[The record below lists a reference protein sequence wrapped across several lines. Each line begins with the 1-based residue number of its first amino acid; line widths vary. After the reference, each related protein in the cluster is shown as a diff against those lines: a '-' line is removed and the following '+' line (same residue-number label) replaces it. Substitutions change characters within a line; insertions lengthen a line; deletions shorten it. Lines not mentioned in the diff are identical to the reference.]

1 MGSTAE
7 QMLLFLAGHTMAQL
21 RELARIHGLGS
32 GYSSLSRSQLMEALL
47 PVMPAEVLKPEQVP
61 AAAQPPA
68 VPAAMQPPAAAPAP
82 TAASAA
88 AAIQPPAAA
97 PPPQTTAAPQPTAA
111 LQPPVTVATTPASW
125 VNFVPADPQWATV
138 LWSVDGAD
146 QQRAS
151 AAGALELCLRVA
163 DVTGLPPGDSHP
175 QTLQELVVD
184 AAASNW
190 YMPVPL
196 CDRDYRVEL
205 GYRLAAGGWLSLA
218 FSAVARVP
226 AEGAPL
232 PIIDTFVPF
241 RLEALEAP
249 AGVPSPAPGGG
260 GVQHELF
267 YRQATAVGP
276 RRLRLGSE
284 VWFEEGPEGQEST
297 HEAGPH
303 ASGAGIWAS
312 GRSES
317 GSGLARPRSFWL
329 VADAEL
335 IVYGA
340 TDPSATL
347 TIGDREVP
355 LQPDGT
361 FRLQVPF
368 PDGAQNYPI
377 RALAADGEQQRWI
390 ELAFNRQTPQARVNT
405 REAAELEWFS

>member
-7 QMLLFLAGHTMAQL
+7 RMLLFLAGHTMAQL

-32 GYSSLSRSQLMEALL
+32 GYSSLSRSQLMEGLL
-47 PVMPAEVLKPEQVP
+47 EVMPAEVLEPDQAPVPAVAQPAIAIQPSAVAQPP
-61 AAAQPPA
+61 AAAQPSQT
-68 VPAAMQPPAAAPAP
+68 PAAPQPPAAVAT
-82 TAASAA
+82 TAAS
-88 AAIQPPAAA
+88 
-97 PPPQTTAAPQPTAA
+97 
-111 LQPPVTVATTPASW
+111 W
-125 VNFVPADPQWATV
+125 VSFVPADPQWATV
-138 LWSVDGAD
+138 QWVVNGAD

-151 AAGALELCLRVA
+151 AAGARELCLRVA

-184 AAASNW
+184 AAASDW
-190 YMPVPL
+190 YLPVPL

-226 AEGAPL
+226 AEEAPQ
-232 PIIDTFVPF
+232 PITETFEPF
-241 RLEALEAP
+241 HLEAIEPL
-249 AGVPSPAPGGG
+249 AGVPSPALGAG

-267 YRQATAVGP
+267 YRQATAAGP

-284 VWFEEGPEGQEST
+284 VWFEEGSEDQDRTDEG
-297 HEAGPH
+297 GPH

-317 GSGLARPRSFWL
+317 GSGLVRPRSFCL

-340 TDPSATL
+340 TDPSASL
-347 TIGDREVP
+347 TIGDRGVP
-355 LQPDGT
+355 LQADGT

-368 PDGAQNYPI
+368 PDGAQAYPI
-377 RALAADGEQQRWI
+377 RATAADGEQQRWI
-390 ELAFNRQTPQARVNT
+390 KLAFNRQTPQARVNS